1 MIPFESLA
9 EVGLNQQTF
18 GWLSFFLCCFIAF
31 KSIATLLH
39 ELGHALPALL
49 LTNSPVSIRVGD
61 DSAKPLIDAGRMT
74 LSLSLRNAFIGFTS
88 YDRNSL
94 SVFRLVLVVLGGPAV
109 SLSACVLST
118 WFIFIV
124 HWPNSLWIRLL
135 VAAFLSANGLVFL
148 RSIIPVKLRPTN
160 EFPEG
165 PPSDGLDLIRILCN
179 ERN

>member
-1 MIPFESLA
+1 VIPFESLA
-9 EVGLNQQTF
+9 EVGLNQETF
-18 GWLSFFLCCFIAF
+18 GGLLFFLCCFIAF

-61 DSAKPLIDAGRMT
+61 DSVKPLIDAERMT
-74 LSLSLRNAFIGFTS
+74 LSLSLRNASIGFTS

-94 SVFRLVLVVLGGPAV
+94 SVFRLVFVVLGGPMA
-109 SLSACVLST
+109 SLSACVLSA
-118 WFIFIV
+118 WFIV
-124 HWPNSLWIRLL
+124 HGPESLWISLL
-135 VAAFLSANGLVFL
+135 AAAFLSANGLVFL

>member
-1 MIPFESLA
+1 MIPFVSLA
-9 EVGLNQQTF
+9 EVGLNQETF
-18 GWLSFFLCCFIAF
+18 LGLLFFLCCFIAF

-61 DSAKPLIDAGRMT
+61 DSVKPLIDTGRIS
-74 LSLSLRNAFIGFTS
+74 LSLSLRNASIGFTS
-88 YDRNSL
+88 YDRNAL
-94 SVFRLVLVVLGGPAV
+94 SVFRLVIVVLGGPV
-109 SLSACVLST
+109 LSLSACVLST
-118 WFIFIV
+118 WFIV
-124 HWPNSLWIRLL
+124 HCPESLWIRLL
-135 VAAFLSANGLVFL
+135 AAAFLSANGLVFL

-165 PPSDGLDLIRILCN
+165 PPSDGLDLIRILYN

>member
-1 MIPFESLA
+1 M
-9 EVGLNQQTF
+9 
-18 GWLSFFLCCFIAF
+18 FFLCCFIAF

-61 DSAKPLIDAGRMT
+61 DSEKPFIDAGRMT
-74 LSLSLRNAFIGFTS
+74 LSLSLRTASIGFTS

-94 SVFRLVLVVLGGPAV
+94 SVFRLVLVVLGGPV
-109 SLSACVLST
+109 ISLSACLLST
-118 WFIFIV
+118 WFIV
-124 HWPNSLWIRLL
+124 HGPESLWIRLL
-135 VAAFLSANGLVFL
+135 VAAFLSAKGLVFL

-165 PPSDGLDLIRILCN
+165 PPSDGLDLIRILYN

>member
-1 MIPFESLA
+1 VIPFESLA
-9 EVGLNQQTF
+9 EVGLNQETF
-18 GWLSFFLCCFIAF
+18 GGLLFFLCCFIAF

-61 DSAKPLIDAGRMT
+61 DSVKPLIDAGRMT
-74 LSLSLRNAFIGFTS
+74 LSLSLRNASIGFTS

-94 SVFRLVLVVLGGPAV
+94 SVSRLVLIVLGGPVV

-118 WFIFIV
+118 WFIV
-124 HWPNSLWIRLL
+124 HGTQSLWISLL
-135 VAAFLSANGLVFL
+135 AAAFLSANGLVFL